1 MRVYHGGTGKIEF
14 PDVSKGRPG
23 LDFGQGFYVTDIQDQ
38 AESWADRMS
47 RIRLEVGIVNVYE
60 FDLQKAKTLF
70 AYKKFNNYD
79 VEWLEYIVANRRGEY
94 EGINFDIVEGGV
106 ANDRVI
112 DTVEAYMS
120 NMMPLE
126 TALKNL
132 SLHSPNNQLCLRNQQ
147 VVDNFL
153 NFIEN
158 YQL

>member
-1 MRVYHGGTGKIEF
+1 MRVYHGGKEIIEL

-23 LDFGQGFYVTDIQDQ
+23 LDLGQGFYVTDMQNQ

-70 AYKKFNNYD
+70 TYKKFNDYD

-94 EGINFDIVEGGV
+94 EGMKFDIVEGGV

-126 TALKNL
+126 AALKNL
-132 SLHSPNNQLCLRNQQ
+132 SMHRSNNQLCLRNQQ
-147 VVDNFL
+147 VVNEFL
-153 NFIEN
+153 RYIEN